1 MIEIQTFENE
11 QFGSIRTIMI
21 DGEPWFV
28 GKDVAKILGYKNT
41 RKALLDHLDEDDK
54 NDGVTIRDSIGR
66 KQNPIV
72 INESGLYSLILSS
85 KLPSAKDFKRWVT
98 KEVLPSIRKHGAY
111 FTDETLDR
119 VMENSSEAETLF
131 KKLKAEKLK
140 NKKLEEAVAALGDKA
155 DYYDEV
161 LQSEKLIP
169 MTVIAKDYGMSA
181 TRLNGIL
188 NAFRIQYKLRGTWC
202 LYAPY
207 QNMGLTKTKT
217 MPVPHSETG
226 KTFII
231 MYWTEK
237 GRAFLYDFL
246 KEQHILPHSE
256 LIQP

>member
-1 MIEIQTFENE
+1 MNEIQTLENE
-11 QFGSIRTIMI
+11 QFGSIRTILI

-28 GKDVAKILGYKNT
+28 GKDIAEKLGYSRT
-41 RKALLDHLDEDDK
+41 RNAISLHVDDEDK
-54 NDGVTIRDSIGR
+54 TPALIQGGCSTGEQSTII
-66 KQNPIV
+66 

-111 FTDETLDR
+111 FTDDTLDR

-131 KKLKAEKLK
+131 KKLKKEKLK
-140 NKKLEEAVAALGDKA
+140 NRELEETVAALGEKA

-188 NAFRIQYKLRGTWC
+188 NAFRIQYKLGATWC

-207 QNMGLTKTKT
+207 QNKGLTKTKT
-217 MPVPHSETG
+217 IPVPNSETG

-246 KEQHILPHSE
+246 KEQNIFPHSE

>member
-1 MIEIQTFENE
+1 MNEIRTFENE
-11 QFGSIRTIMI
+11 QFGSIRTKMI

-28 GKDVAKILGYKNT
+28 AKDVALALGYKNF
-41 RKALLDHLDEDDK
+41 RDAIKKHVDDEDK
-54 NDGVTIRDSIGR
+54 GVAKCDSLGGM
-66 KQNPIV
+66 QSLAT

-85 KLPSAKDFKRWVT
+85 KLPSAKDFKHWVT
-98 KEVLPSIRKHGAY
+98 KEVLPSIRKYGAY
-111 FTDETLDR
+111 FTDKTLDR

-140 NKKLEEAVAALGDKA
+140 NKELEETVSALGDKA

-237 GRAFLYDFL
+237 DERSFM
-246 KEQHILPHSE
+246 IS
-256 LIQP
+256 

>member
-1 MIEIQTFENE
+1 MNEIRTFENE

-28 GKDVAKILGYKNT
+28 GKDVASILGYGRAT
-41 RKALLDHLDEDDK
+41 KATLDHVDSEDRDA
-54 NDGVTIRDSIGR
+54 VPIQDSIGR
-66 KQNPIV
+66 MQKTPI

-98 KEVLPSIRKHGAY
+98 KEVLPSIRKYGAY

-140 NKKLEEAVAALGDKA
+140 NKELEEAVAALGDKA

-161 LQSEKLIP
+161 LRSEKLIP

>member
-1 MIEIQTFENE
+1 MNEIRTFENE
-11 QFGSIRTIMI
+11 QFGSIRTKMI

-28 GKDVAKILGYKNT
+28 AKDVALALGYKNF
-41 RKALLDHLDEDDK
+41 RDAIKKHVDDEDK
-54 NDGVTIRDSIGR
+54 GVAKCDSLGGM
-66 KQNPIV
+66 QSLAT

-85 KLPSAKDFKRWVT
+85 KLPSAKDFKYWVT
-98 KEVLPSIRKHGAY
+98 KEVLPSIRKYGAY

-140 NKKLEEAVAALGDKA
+140 NKELEETVSALGDKA

-246 KEQHILPHSE
+246 KEQNIFPHSE

>member
-1 MIEIQTFENE
+1 MNEIRTFENE

-28 GKDVAKILGYKNT
+28 GKDVASILGYGRAT
-41 RKALLDHLDEDDK
+41 KATLDHVDSEDRDA
-54 NDGVTIRDSIGR
+54 VPIQDSIGR
-66 KQNPIV
+66 MQKTPI

-98 KEVLPSIRKHGAY
+98 KEVLPSIRKYGAY
-111 FTDETLDR
+111 FTDETLDG
-119 VMENSSEAETLF
+119 VVENSSEAETLF

-140 NKKLEEAVAALGDKA
+140 NKGLEETIAVLGDKA

-161 LQSEKLIP
+161 LRSEKLIP

>member
-1 MIEIQTFENE
+1 MNEIRTFENE
-11 QFGSIRTIMI
+11 QFGSIRTKMI

-28 GKDVAKILGYKNT
+28 AKDVALALGYKNF
-41 RKALLDHLDEDDK
+41 RDAIKKHVDDEDK
-54 NDGVTIRDSIGR
+54 GVAKCDSLGGM
-66 KQNPIV
+66 QSLAT

-140 NKKLEEAVAALGDKA
+140 NKELEETVSALGDKA

-231 MYWTEK
+231 MYWKEK

-246 KEQHILPHSE
+246 KEQNIFPHSE

>member
-1 MIEIQTFENE
+1 MNEIRTFENE
-11 QFGSIRTIMI
+11 QFGSIRTKMI

-28 GKDVAKILGYKNT
+28 AKDVALALGYKNF
-41 RKALLDHLDEDDK
+41 RDAIKKHVDDEDK
-54 NDGVTIRDSIGR
+54 GVAKCDSLGGM
-66 KQNPIV
+66 QSLAT

-85 KLPSAKDFKRWVT
+85 KLPSAKDFKHWVT
-98 KEVLPSIRKHGAY
+98 KEVLPSIRKYGAY

-140 NKKLEEAVAALGDKA
+140 NKELEETVSALGDKA

-161 LQSEKLIP
+161 LQSERLIP

-246 KEQHILPHSE
+246 KEQNIFPHSE

>member
-1 MIEIQTFENE
+1 MNEIRTFENE
-11 QFGSIRTIMI
+11 QFGSIRTKMI

-28 GKDVAKILGYKNT
+28 AKDVALALGYKNF
-41 RKALLDHLDEDDK
+41 RDAIKKHVDDEDK
-54 NDGVTIRDSIGR
+54 GVAKCDSLGGM
-66 KQNPIV
+66 QSLAT

-85 KLPSAKDFKRWVT
+85 KLPSAKDFKHWVT
-98 KEVLPSIRKHGAY
+98 KEVLPSIRKYGAY

-140 NKKLEEAVAALGDKA
+140 NKELEETVSALGDKA

-246 KEQHILPHSE
+246 KEQNIFPHSE

>member
-1 MIEIQTFENE
+1 MNEIRTFENE
-11 QFGSIRTIMI
+11 QFGSIRTKMI

-28 GKDVAKILGYKNT
+28 AKDVALALGYKNF
-41 RKALLDHLDEDDK
+41 RDAIKKHVDDEDK
-54 NDGVTIRDSIGR
+54 GVAKCDSLGGM
-66 KQNPIV
+66 QSLAT

-85 KLPSAKDFKRWVT
+85 KLPSAKDFKHWVT
-98 KEVLPSIRKHGAY
+98 KEVLPSIRKYGAY
-111 FTDETLDR
+111 FTDETLDS

-140 NKKLEEAVAALGDKA
+140 NKELEETVSALGDKA

-246 KEQHILPHSE
+246 KEQNIFPHSE

>member
-1 MIEIQTFENE
+1 MNEIRTFENE

-28 GKDVAKILGYKNT
+28 GKDVASILGYGRAT
-41 RKALLDHLDEDDK
+41 KATLDHVDSEDRDA
-54 NDGVTIRDSIGR
+54 VPIQDSIGR
-66 KQNPIV
+66 MQKTPI

-98 KEVLPSIRKHGAY
+98 KEVLPSIRKYGAY

-140 NKKLEEAVAALGDKA
+140 NKGLEQTIAALGDKA

>member
-1 MIEIQTFENE
+1 MNEIRTFENE
-11 QFGSIRTIMI
+11 QFGSIRTKMI

-28 GKDVAKILGYKNT
+28 AKDVALALGYKNF
-41 RKALLDHLDEDDK
+41 RDAIKKHVDDEDK
-54 NDGVTIRDSIGR
+54 GVAKCDSLGGM
-66 KQNPIV
+66 QSLAT

-85 KLPSAKDFKRWVT
+85 KLPSAKDFKHWVT
-98 KEVLPSIRKHGAY
+98 KEVLPSIRKYGAY
-111 FTDETLDR
+111 FTDKTLDR

-140 NKKLEEAVAALGDKA
+140 NKELEETVSALGDKA

-246 KEQHILPHSE
+246 KEQNIFPHSE

>member
-1 MIEIQTFENE
+1 MT
-11 QFGSIRTIMI
+11 T
-21 DGEPWFV
+21 
-28 GKDVAKILGYKNT
+28 
-41 RKALLDHLDEDDK
+41 
-54 NDGVTIRDSIGR
+54 
-66 KQNPIV
+66 

-98 KEVLPSIRKHGAY
+98 KEVLPSIRKYGAY

-140 NKKLEEAVAALGDKA
+140 NKGLEQTIAALVDKA

>member
-1 MIEIQTFENE
+1 MNEIRTFENE

-28 GKDVAKILGYKNT
+28 GKDVASILGYGRAT
-41 RKALLDHLDEDDK
+41 KATLDHVDSEDRDA
-54 NDGVTIRDSIGR
+54 VPIQDSIGR
-66 KQNPIV
+66 MQKTPI

-98 KEVLPSIRKHGAY
+98 KEVLPSIRKYGAY

-140 NKKLEEAVAALGDKA
+140 NKELEETVSALGDKA

-161 LQSEKLIP
+161 LRSEKLIP

-207 QNMGLTKTKT
+207 QDMGLTKTKT

>member
-1 MIEIQTFENE
+1 MNEIRTFENE
-11 QFGSIRTIMI
+11 QFGSIRTKMI

-28 GKDVAKILGYKNT
+28 AKDVALALGYKNF
-41 RKALLDHLDEDDK
+41 RDAIKKHVDDEDK
-54 NDGVTIRDSIGR
+54 GVAKCDSLGGM
-66 KQNPIV
+66 QSLAT

-85 KLPSAKDFKRWVT
+85 KLPSAKDFKHWVT
-98 KEVLPSIRKHGAY
+98 KEVLPSIRKYGAY
-111 FTDETLDR
+111 FTDETLER

-140 NKKLEEAVAALGDKA
+140 NKELEETVSALGDKA

-246 KEQHILPHSE
+246 KEQNIFPHSE

>member
-1 MIEIQTFENE
+1 MNEIRTFENE

-28 GKDVAKILGYKNT
+28 GKDVASILGYGRAT
-41 RKALLDHLDEDDK
+41 KATLDHVDSEDRDA
-54 NDGVTIRDSIGR
+54 VPIQDSIGR
-66 KQNPIV
+66 MQKTPI

-98 KEVLPSIRKHGAY
+98 KEVLPSIRKYGAY

-181 TRLNGIL
+181 TRFNGIL

>member
-1 MIEIQTFENE
+1 MNEIRTFENE

-28 GKDVAKILGYKNT
+28 GKDVASILGYGRAT
-41 RKALLDHLDEDDK
+41 KATLDHVDSEDRDA
-54 NDGVTIRDSIGR
+54 VPIQDSIGR
-66 KQNPIV
+66 MQKTPI

-98 KEVLPSIRKHGAY
+98 KEVLPSIRKYGAY

-140 NKKLEEAVAALGDKA
+140 NKGLEQTIAALGDKA

-207 QNMGLTKTKT
+207 QDMGLTKTKT

>member
-1 MIEIQTFENE
+1 MNEIQTFENE
-11 QFGSIRTIMI
+11 QFGSIRTLMI

-28 GKDVAKILGYKNT
+28 GKDVASILGYSKPRNAIST
-41 RKALLDHLDEDDK
+41 HIDSDDK
-54 NDGVTIRDSIGR
+54 KDALIQGSLGGAQTMTT
-66 KQNPIV
+66 

-85 KLPSAKDFKRWVT
+85 KLPSAKDFKRWVM
-98 KEVLPSIRKHGAY
+98 KEVLPSIRKYGAY
-111 FTDETLDR
+111 FTDDTLDR

-140 NKKLEEAVAALGDKA
+140 NKGLEEAVAALGDKA

-161 LQSEKLIP
+161 LQSNKLIP

-217 MPVPHSETG
+217 MPVPHSEMG